1 MHNEDDEI
9 QYYQAIVSNSF
20 QYDAVIKTIAKGL
33 SFCQTT
39 DVYEEYWNMT
49 GMTSKMGII
58 NRGEDTMLVP
68 IFCAESLK
76 RISEVIKFCW
86 AFAIA

>member
-1 MHNEDDEI
+1 
-9 QYYQAIVSNSF
+9 
-20 QYDAVIKTIAKGL
+20 
-33 SFCQTT
+33 
-39 DVYEEYWNMT
+39 MT